1 MAHATL
7 PIDAVQ
13 VVDTLYPRLKP
24 HEDKIEEYRDS
35 VDSAP
40 PITVA
45 RGCVLVDGYHRWQAH
60 KRNGAET
67 IKVLDLG
74 ELSDEEILAEAVRLN
89 ARHGTSLTVQEK
101 RLLAPVLIER
111 ARLTQAKAA
120 KVLAVSERSVRDW
133 VKAQRS
139 DEEKARKAA
148 GEAKRQADIA
158 EAVRLRAEGWTL
170 RAIGDHLGV
179 HNTTVGEWLQGTGN
193 SSASLQAADEEGD
206 DRAEGDDHQGD
217 QAEEEDDSEPEPEPE
232 VLDDETAAFLAA
244 WSEDGDLLAAVEA
257 GSMTIRQA
265 VGLAYGRRSAHDWA
279 HAEAERKRK
288 RGEDAANQELYD
300 AVQLLLRLLD
310 MPNGFTATDDEN
322 WRSLQTIAPEALE
335 RINEWKEAADDHL
348 A

>member
-1 MAHATL
+1 M
-7 PIDAVQ
+7 PVQSISIDSVQ
-13 VVDTLYPRLKP
+13 VIGALYPRLKP

-35 VDSAP
+35 VESAP

-74 ELSDEEILAEAVRLN
+74 EMSDEEILAEAVSLN
-89 ARHGTSLTVQEK
+89 ARHGTSLTVEEK

-133 VKAQRS
+133 IKAYQS
-139 DEEKARKAA
+139 DEAKARKVAE
-148 GEAKRQADIA
+148 EAKRQQDIA
-158 EAVRLRAEGWTL
+158 EAVRLRAEGWTQQ
-170 RAIGDHLGV
+170 AIADRLGRSR
-179 HNTTVGEWLQGTGN
+179 EWVAKALVQP
-193 SSASLQAADEEGD
+193 ADLPVVPIAADD
-206 DRAEGDDHQGD
+206 
-217 QAEEEDDSEPEPEPE
+217 EDDDPEPQPEP
-232 VLDDETAAFLAA
+232 LDEQTAAFLAA
-244 WSEDGDLLAAVEA
+244 WSDDGDLRAAVDTGA
-257 GSMTIRQA
+257 MTVQQA
-265 VGLAYGRRSAHDWA
+265 VDLASGRRLAHEWA
-279 HAEAERKRK
+279 QAEAERKRK
-288 RGEDAANQELYD
+288 RGEDLGNQEAYD
-300 AVQLLLRLLD
+300 AVQLLLRLVHMPKRFTNTD
-310 MPNGFTATDDEN
+310 MDN